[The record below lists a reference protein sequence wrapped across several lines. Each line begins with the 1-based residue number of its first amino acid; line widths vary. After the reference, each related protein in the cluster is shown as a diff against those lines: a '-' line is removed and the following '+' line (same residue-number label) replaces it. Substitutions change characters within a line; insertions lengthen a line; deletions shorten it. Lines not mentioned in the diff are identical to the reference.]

1 MDQVWQKLSA
11 AGYWLRLP
19 LKGGWLAVN
28 LNQGR
33 ISGLM
38 LLGETPWK
46 VNVGLLA
53 GLLGLPISSMALS
66 TTVEQALAGD
76 SRMVCS
82 CFRVSE
88 KQIVDAINQQGISE
102 LSYNFV

>member
-1 MDQVWQKLSA
+1 
-11 AGYWLRLP
+11 
-19 LKGGWLAVN
+19 
-28 LNQGR
+28 
-33 ISGLM
+33 M
-38 LLGETPWK
+38 LLGEAPWK

-88 KQIVDAINQQGISE
+88 KQIVDAINQQGITE
-102 LSYNFV
+102 LGGLQALLKCGTNCGTCVVELDKLLIQHRIPVMA